1 MHLVDTEGCKW
12 SEENWLVL
20 VTPLKISS
28 VISIHMNAL
37 TMWILIEKN
46 DIVLIQFLTCL
57 FLLRTS
63 PSSTRAPPR
72 AHNFKRH
79 KY

>member
-1 MHLVDTEGCKW
+1 MQLVDTEGCKW

-28 VISIHMNAL
+28 LISIHMNAL
-37 TMWILIEKN
+37 TMWLLIENN
-46 DIVLIQFLTCL
+46 DIVLVHFLACL

-63 PSSTRAPPR
+63 SSSTRAPPW
-72 AHNFKRH
+72 AHNFKRY